1 MNGWRVSME
10 DSHVIIMQDTWG
22 FFGVCDGH
30 GGDQCSTFI
39 AQRLHEELAN
49 GPPEDDASMTALMLR
64 LDTEF
69 LETKRPS
76 GSTGTFVLVE
86 PPSEPGG
93 RYHLR
98 LANIG
103 DSRILLARADGSM
116 VEGPGSDGALTTD
129 HKPDHPSER
138 ARIERTGGYVRD
150 VMHTARVNGDLSVSR
165 AFGDAPYKETG
176 GPGQEDH
183 PVCAAPELTVA
194 DCDPTDFLMLVCDG
208 ISEGNFP
215 NRSAVKLAAEKLRA
229 SGDPAAAATAVCR
242 EALACGSKDNLS
254 CMIVLLGGGTLPA
267 PENELL
273 PGPFEATE
281 HAGYRKAYGAMAAH
295 AGYSLPEALALRYEC
310 AQRELQQL
318 LDRGEG
324 GLQVV
329 ALREEL
335 MEYAGDG
342 QVPEKKQD
350 QVKYFADWL
359 VERKLCADDDAEIGD
374 GPMHDH
380 FLGMLRRNPQHLYS
394 MAAQRLIPPPPA
406 DLAPKRV
413 VQVGELSELQPS
425 MESHE
430 NLTWDTRLAQ
440 VCGKVGTVIRDDE
453 SDGTSQVTFSQPI
466 GLSAWLP
473 MSVLTDVN
481 GEVVDNEE
489 KAASKDVVCS
499 DEHEKTDTAVVEEA
513 DVAPSKADESGGDV
527 GDGERDA
534 DSEPPLKKKRA
545 D

>member
-1 MNGWRVSME
+1 MG
-10 DSHVIIMQDTWG
+10 
-22 FFGVCDGH
+22 
-30 GGDQCSTFI
+30 
-39 AQRLHEELAN
+39 
-49 GPPEDDASMTALMLR
+49 
-64 LDTEF
+64 
-69 LETKRPS
+69 
-76 GSTGTFVLVE
+76 
-86 PPSEPGG
+86 
-93 RYHLR
+93 
-98 LANIG
+98 
-103 DSRILLARADGSM
+103 
-116 VEGPGSDGALTTD
+116 
-129 HKPDHPSER
+129 
-138 ARIERTGGYVRD
+138 
-150 VMHTARVNGDLSVSR
+150 
-165 AFGDAPYKETG
+165 
-176 GPGQEDH
+176 
-183 PVCAAPELTVA
+183 
-194 DCDPTDFLMLVCDG
+194 
-208 ISEGNFP
+208 
-215 NRSAVKLAAEKLRA
+215 
-229 SGDPAAAATAVCR
+229 
-242 EALACGSKDNLS
+242 
-254 CMIVLLGGGTLPA
+254 
-267 PENELL
+267 
-273 PGPFEATE
+273 
-281 HAGYRKAYGAMAAH
+281 
-295 AGYSLPEALALRYEC
+295 GYSLPEALALRYEC

-380 FLGMLRRNPQHLYS
+380 FLGVLRRNPQHIYA
-394 MAAQRLIPPPPA
+394 MAHMQAAQRLIPPPPA

-473 MSVLTDVN
+473 MSVLTDVAGDVIDK
-481 GEVVDNEE
+481 GEEE
-489 KAASKDVVCS
+489 ASKAVVCS
-499 DEHEKTDTAVVEEA
+499 DEHEKTDTVVVEEA
-513 DVAPSKADESGGDV
+513 DDAPSKANESGGDV
-527 GDGERDA
+527 GDGERSSDG
-534 DSEPPLKKKRA
+534 EPPSKKKRA